1 MLIANLNCLLVTGLA
16 GVGALGILFYFVSE
30 KKVQ

>member
-16 GVGALGILFYFVSE
+16 GVGVLGLLFYFVSE
-30 KKVQ
+30 KNVQ